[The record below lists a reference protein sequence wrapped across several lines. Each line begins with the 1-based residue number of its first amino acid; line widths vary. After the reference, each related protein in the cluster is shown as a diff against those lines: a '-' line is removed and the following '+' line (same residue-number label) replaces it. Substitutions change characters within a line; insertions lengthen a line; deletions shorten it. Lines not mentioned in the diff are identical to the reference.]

1 MKVLIKSSTNSVN
14 IPARLDTINAETDE
28 ELETIQDKISDA
40 KDDFDYILSGIE
52 QLDTVQA
59 NDMLNE
65 LHEALQ
71 EFITNI
77 ANQLV

>member
-1 MKVLIKSSTNSVN
+1 MKVFIKSSTNSVN

>member
-1 MKVLIKSSTNSVN
+1 MKLFVKASTNSVN

-59 NDMLNE
+59 NEVLNS

-71 EFITNI
+71 DFITDI
-77 ANQLV
+77 ANKLA